1 MSDKEL
7 NAVVSQRI
15 EVSPYL
21 IILRVAPVGW
31 ELPDFTPGQFAA
43 LALPGSA
50 PPLPLLGPGR
60 GDARSRQIDQ

>member
-21 IILRVAPVGW
+21 IILTVVPDGW
-31 ELPDFTPGQFAA
+31 ELPDFTPG
-43 LALPGSA
+43 PVCRPCSPRIGH
-50 PPLPLLGPGR
+50 PLPLLGLGR
-60 GDARSRQIDQ
+60 GGARSRQTD

>member
-31 ELPDFTPGQFAA
+31 DMPDFTPGQFAA

-50 PPLPLLGPGR
+50 PSST
-60 GDARSRQIDQ
+60 SRTRKRRRPIPAN